1 MRATNRQPRFA
12 EGKTKEAKSGDAAQ
26 HLATVADAKRTL
38 LLRRADALAS
48 CTENS
53 PEETELAAI
62 VMQFRHTRRSV
73 GHAGKIPGIKD

>member
-26 HLATVADAKRTL
+26 HLATVADAMRTL
-38 LLRRADALAS
+38 LLRRADELAS

-62 VMQFRHTRRSV
+62 VNAISNLLT
-73 GHAGKIPGIKD
+73 